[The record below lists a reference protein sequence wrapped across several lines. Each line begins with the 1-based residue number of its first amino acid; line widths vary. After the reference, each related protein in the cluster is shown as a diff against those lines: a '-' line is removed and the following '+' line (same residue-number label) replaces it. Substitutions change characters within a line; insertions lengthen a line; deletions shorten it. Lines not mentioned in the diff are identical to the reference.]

1 MRMNRLW
8 VLGVAMCALPAF
20 GTRPSDPMFDTM
32 AGNPCRGQ
40 GKGIMPEI
48 KAAAQIIGVQL
59 TAMSKM

>member
-1 MRMNRLW
+1 
-8 VLGVAMCALPAF
+8 
-20 GTRPSDPMFDTM
+20 M